1 MHWDSSLKTNR
12 VDFSLKTRRRLFLFT
27 LILFF
32 LSQVPFVMAAAVSPL
47 KWSQRPS
54 MNPVNGYAFSSET
67 QVPAQAA
74 DDFLCEDGTPIAGI
88 RWWGSY
94 WDTSY
99 QGDNYYPYPNSD
111 NWGDPVSNP
120 PGIVRGFNIAFYAD
134 VAAGTGVP
142 PWGHPGAMV
151 YTQYVPL
158 DGVQATENVF
168 GTIARTASTQTVF
181 QYDLTLP
188 VAFEQQ
194 AGSIY
199 WLSIQAVDPDGNP
212 LQWGWQESVDH
223 WNANAVQ
230 IGYASQGWWDLLP
243 DEDLAFE
250 LKPVPIPGAVVLL
263 GSGLLGL
270 AVLRRRLKP

>member
-1 MHWDSSLKTNR
+1 M
-12 VDFSLKTRRRLFLFT
+12 
-27 LILFF
+27 
-32 LSQVPFVMAAAVSPL
+32 
-47 KWSQRPS
+47 
-54 MNPVNGYAFSSET
+54 
-67 QVPAQAA
+67 
-74 DDFLCEDGTPIAGI
+74 
-88 RWWGSY
+88 
-94 WDTSY
+94 
-99 QGDNYYPYPNSD
+99 
-111 NWGDPVSNP
+111 
-120 PGIVRGFNIAFYAD
+120 
-134 VAAGTGVP
+134 
-142 PWGHPGAMV
+142 

-158 DGVQATENVF
+158 DGVQATENLF